1 MITAF
6 KTEQGKKEILEL
18 YDEKL
23 SQLKIKF
30 DYQIVNT
37 EYGKTN
43 IIICGNQGKPPMLL
57 VHGSNGCAPIA
68 IETYQNLLK
77 EYKIYSV
84 DVIAQPNKSEGIKMS
99 MKDNSYG
106 KWITELINKLKL
118 DYVTMAGFSLGGL
131 VILKTLEY
139 DESKINEVFLSS
151 PAYIVNGN
159 PLKALFKVFIPM
171 KRYMKTKKIKY
182 VEKFLAEVFTE
193 RDDFAVKYL
202 SKVFLHFKMDFTP
215 VPIIKKENAQSITTP
230 ITLFAGKN
238 DILFPGEKMIKRAKK
253 IFPSLKKSELLI
265 NSKHVQNKKQNGY
278 IENFIIKK

>member
-43 IIICGNQGKPPMLL
+43 IIICGNQEKPPMLL

-84 DVIAQPNKSEGIKMS
+84 DVIAQPNKSEGIKVS

-202 SKVFLHFKMDFTP
+202 SRVFLHFKMDFTP

-265 NSKHVQNKKQNGY
+265 NSKHVQNKEQNGY